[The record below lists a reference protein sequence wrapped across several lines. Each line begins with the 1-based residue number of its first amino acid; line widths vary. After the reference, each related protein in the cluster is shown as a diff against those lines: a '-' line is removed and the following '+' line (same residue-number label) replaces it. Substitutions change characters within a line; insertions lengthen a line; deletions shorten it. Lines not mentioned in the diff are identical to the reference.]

1 MFSFFKKTGSCR
13 GEKAFAVK
21 AYLSGKVVPIEEV
34 KDEVFSSKALG
45 DGLAIEPVENVIVA
59 PCDATVSV
67 LMEGSDMQLDL
78 HLRTGRASDPR
89 RNRHSEHGR

>member
-1 MFSFFKKTGSCR
+1 MFSFFKKKQAPA
-13 GEKAFAVK
+13 EEKKAFAVK

-59 PCDATVSV
+59 PCDATDGRIQTCSWTYTC
-67 LMEGSDMQLDL
+67 ERS
-78 HLRTGRASDPR
+78 RASDPR